1 MQLRLFFP
9 LFAMVQIISDVSSAH
24 KQEIIKL
31 RQFGI
36 KHISPNFHG
45 KSFKKYPYKITVT
58 FYCFADAD
66 MVSMLIH
73 SAYILKM
80 IGWNSLQSVDYRVV
94 PQFDIRT
101 KKVQSRE
108 MEGCEIVIE
117 KLRKEQQ

>member
-9 LFAMVQIISDVSSAH
+9 LFAMIQIISDVSTAH
-24 KQEIIKL
+24 KQEINKL

-36 KHISPNFHG
+36 KHISPYFHG
-45 KSFKKYPYKITVT
+45 KTLKKYPYKITIT
-58 FYCFADAD
+58 FYCSADAD

-80 IGWNSLQSVDYRVV
+80 IGWNSLQSVDYRVI

-101 KKVQSRE
+101 KKVQDRE
-108 MEGCEIVIE
+108 HEGCEILIE
-117 KLRKEQQ
+117 KITD